1 MFTYNDINFIPYRKL
16 KNSEINAIVK
26 KIIFSNLFGS
36 EKPYNYDAFYESAKS
51 EADIFLCLDNL
62 KLYIPAT
69 TVFFEVCPSDLIE
82 DEENFKEFLEINE
95 EYIDYHSL
103 LIKKVNS
110 EYQSYVESLLKMS
123 PKEIYDKTY
132 ETNYKQEFLFHIE
145 ASNMLE
151 KNRTLC
157 KALFNKENTL
167 DFIYNFWL
175 LESEIVFTEEYDE
188 TLRQCVANDNTAE
201 TETESS
207 WIEEIS
213 FASPCNYSLTFKENT
228 ENKIILL
235 SETNEEKYED
245 MFDEITDLI
254 GYESIV
260 DKGSDFIEFVYEDCY
275 NDLSLTEGEKFKLPS
290 EVKKIIKDIEVILD
304 KYLTTEQEVK

>member
-1 MFTYNDINFIPYRKL
+1 MFIYNDIKFIPYRKL
-16 KNSEINAIVK
+16 KNAEKNAIDK
-26 KIIFSNLFGS
+26 KIIYSNLFGS

-69 TVFFEVCPSDLIE
+69 NVFFEVCPSDLE
-82 DEENFKEFLEINE
+82 DEENFKKFLEINE

-132 ETNYKQEFLFHIE
+132 ETNYKQEFMFHIE

-175 LESEIVFTEEYDE
+175 LESEIVFSEEYDE
-188 TLRQCVANDNTAE
+188 TLRQCADVC
-201 TETESS
+201 ESEKLS
-207 WIEEIS
+207 WIEEIQ
-213 FASPCNYSLTFKENT
+213 FDAPANYSLLFKEDT
-228 ENKIILL
+228 ENKIINLI
-235 SETNEEKYED
+235 ETNED
-245 MFDEITDLI
+245 MYDDLFDEISKLI
-254 GYESIV
+254 GYENIV

-290 EVKKIIKDIEVILD
+290 EVKKIIKDVEVILD

>member
-132 ETNYKQEFLFHIE
+132 ESNYKQEFMLHIE
-145 ASNMLE
+145 ASNSLE
-151 KNRTLC
+151 KDSALC

-167 DFIYNFWL
+167 DYIYNFWL